1 LARLQRNPSRKA
13 EGSRN
18 REKAG
23 IQVARIHEKIANQR
37 KDTIEKATS
46 MIVDDNQVDAVCME
60 DLNVKGMVRNFKL
73 AKSIA
78 DASFGFFRMRMEQKC
93 RERGKRLVLAHRF
106 YASSKTCNTCKTTER
121 NLPLS
126 VREWICP
133 TCGKLS
139 NLTGTPA

>member
-1 LARLQRNPSRKA
+1 MKGILKKVYPWLGEVNSQALQMA
-13 EGSRN
+13 SRN
-18 REKAG
+18 LDTAYK
-23 IQVARIHEKIANQR
+23 KFFQR
-37 KDTIEKATS
+37 KEAGFPRFK
-46 MIVDDNQVDAVCME
+46 N
-60 DLNVKGMVRNFKL
+60 RKL
-73 AKSIA
+73 AKSLC